1 MTSGGNDLSNS
12 NGMSRALKTLD
23 KYRNINL
30 DNYGDDGEVQNDGE
44 ITRNPYRDLNV
55 SSPFGSRK
63 DPFKKT
69 IEFHIRN
76 RSN

>member
-44 ITRNPYRDLNV
+44 IT
-55 SSPFGSRK
+55 
-63 DPFKKT
+63 
-69 IEFHIRN
+69 
-76 RSN
+76 